1 MHLKQMLA
9 CRALRFDYLILLA
22 YQCTKLH
29 DGHFYSKIKLILNLY
44 LFFSLHC
51 GHFEIPI
58 KTHQNTYCKNGTNIF
73 LYQYTPDHLKII
85 KHKLEVSVYHVNTQ
99 EGPPSH
105 FSNKSS
111 KLIKILP
118 DHQIVHVI
126 IKVLF

>member
-9 CRALRFDYLILLA
+9 CKAPRFDYLILLA
-22 YQCTKLH
+22 YQCTELH

-44 LFFSLHC
+44 LFFSLLC

-58 KTHQNTYCKNGTNIF
+58 QPHQNTYCKNGTNIF

-99 EGPPSH
+99 EGSPRT
-105 FSNKSS
+105 F
-111 KLIKILP
+111 
-118 DHQIVHVI
+118 Q
-126 IKVLF
+126 IKVLN